1 MYSEKD
7 LVRIAKRENNNK
19 RKYLVV
25 NRLQGKHMPVKPGEC
40 LEMFDALAG
49 IAAEAFGDE
58 NILLVGF
65 AETAT
70 AIGARL
76 AAKMDC
82 YYMQTTREEI
92 EGAEYFYFTESHSHA
107 AQQKLVKTDLDKV
120 MEKVSRVVFV
130 EDEVTTGNTILGIA
144 ALIRKA
150 YGEGTAFAV
159 ISILNGMDGEAE
171 EIYARQGISLYYLVK
186 TDHSGYTGEAEKYRG
201 DGVYYGCPLQECRGD
216 GAYYGCSLPGCRGS
230 GIYREDSAKGY
241 GFREGVIRQGDS
253 GERISGP
260 GMYRAEGYRNAR
272 RLVKGGDYQAA
283 CEMLYGQA
291 RRLIPFAGRERV
303 LVLGTEEFM
312 YPAIY
317 AASKL
322 EKEGYYVKC
331 HSTTRSPIAVS
342 TEEGYPL
349 RERYELHSPYE
360 YGRRTFIYDLQKY
373 DKAVIFT
380 DARGGAERGLGDLCR
395 HLRECG
401 NDKIYVVRW
410 CG

>member
-76 AAKMDC
+76 AAMMDC

-92 EGAEYFYFTESHSHA
+92 EGVEYFYFTESHSHA

-144 ALIRKA
+144 ALLRKA

-201 DGVYYGCPLQECRGD
+201 DGVYYGCPL
-216 GAYYGCSLPGCRGS
+216 PGRRGS

-241 GFREGVIRQGDS
+241 GFREGMIHQGDS

-291 RRLIPFAGRERV
+291 RRWIPFAGRERV

-322 EKEGYYVKC
+322 EKEGYSVKC

-342 TEEGYPL
+342 TEDGYPL

-380 DARGGAERGLGDLCR
+380 DACGGEERGLGDLCG